1 MFLRRADHSSRGVLP
16 SVVCLNVIV
25 KPRKGRPRPEYG
37 PKSHKK
43 VSSYFEYLENRSR
56 GLDVTWQPV
65 GGDLSVWSYD
75 RASRSASFYSSHA
88 GFFGKASHH
97 PGLTD
102 TLQSRFGS
110 LRLPAFPKP
119 KVVFEMDE
127 ICECDCP
134 EYIRL
139 VNGVSLPTDWLH
151 GRVTVDVCTVTF
163 PLTGC
168 QVTVHGYTVRSPL
181 TGCQVTS
188 RPRDRFSRYSKWLDT
203 FRTALV
209 CLSATSVPNFIYLFA
224 TNSHIQYYHQT
235 KYARFRPLLS
245 TWRQMHHMIFL
256 ILWNYRLDI
265 R

>member
-97 PGLTD
+97 PGLSAP
-102 TLQSRFGS
+102 LQPRFGS
-110 LRLPAFPKP
+110 LRLLPFLKSKIA
-119 KVVFEMDE
+119 VEREE
-127 ICECDCP
+127 ICEWDGHTVHKLSQR
-134 EYIRL
+134 RL
-139 VNGVSLPTDWLH
+139 TADWLVRRESDCSRMDNKVSSDWMPSYIKATRPFLEICRMA
-151 GRVTVDVCTVTF
+151 GYFPDSPRKCFCQLKWTVKQYFLYSFFWAIPWRLNFMC
-163 PLTGC
+163 
-168 QVTVHGYTVRSPL
+168 R
-181 TGCQVTS
+181 
-188 RPRDRFSRYSKWLDT
+188 RFGT
-203 FRTALV
+203 
-209 CLSATSVPNFIYLFA
+209 LSAS
-224 TNSHIQYYHQT
+224 S
-235 KYARFRPLLS
+235 S
-245 TWRQMHHMIFL
+245 
-256 ILWNYRLDI
+256 
-265 R
+265 